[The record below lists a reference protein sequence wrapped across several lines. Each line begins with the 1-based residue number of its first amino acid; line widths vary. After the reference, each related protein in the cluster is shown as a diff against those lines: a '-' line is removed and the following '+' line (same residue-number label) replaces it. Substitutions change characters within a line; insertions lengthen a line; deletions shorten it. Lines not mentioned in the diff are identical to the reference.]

1 MWKSWVE
8 IYLCTADVWESCNPV
23 YLVKWFANA
32 SGARL
37 VLQEL
42 YLHWC
47 ATTLSRWRAQRHFFS
62 GLHKIGGWETTA
74 IDQFALTNNPLF
86 PYKNPLFSW
95 GDVQFEMLMAQKPLS
110 LLSHFMVLFEGENFP
125 ACGWDNRE
133 MLSGG
138 IFHST
143 WPYAIKGQFGHTSQW
158 TWKHQSFAGLMWKS
172 KCFNSSPSRAIT
184 S

>member
-1 MWKSWVE
+1 MIYQCYWCQISTPRIVPALVCYYIFQVE
-8 IYLCTADVWESCNPV
+8 SPEAFLLLCCI
-23 YLVKWFANA
+23 
-32 SGARL
+32 RL
-37 VLQEL
+37 VGEKLLPLISLLLQITL
-42 YLHWC
+42 FSL
-47 ATTLSRWRAQRHFFS
+47 TT
-62 GLHKIGGWETTA
+62 
-74 IDQFALTNNPLF
+74 P
-86 PYKNPLFSW
+86 PPLFSW
-95 GDVQFEMLMAQKPLS
+95 GDVEFEMLMAQKSLS
-110 LLSHFMVLFEGENFP
+110 LLSFFMVLFEGENFP

-133 MLSGG
+133 MLSGR

>member
-1 MWKSWVE
+1 M
-8 IYLCTADVWESCNPV
+8 
-23 YLVKWFANA
+23 YLVKWFTSATGPRIVPA
-32 SGARL
+32 LVCCYTFQVESLEAFLLGGCTRL
-37 VLQEL
+37 GGEKLQPL
-42 YLHWC
+42 ISLLLQI
-47 ATTLSRWRAQRHFFS
+47 TLFS
-62 GLHKIGGWETTA
+62 
-74 IDQFALTNNPLF
+74 LT
-86 PYKNPLFSW
+86 KTPLFSW
-95 GDVQFEMLMAQKPLS
+95 GDVEFEMLMAQKPLS